1 MKKNSLSINL
11 WSGHQ
16 RCSTKINCSEKF
28 GSKIPVLS
36 KSLFN
41 KVASLHP
48 CPATSLKRD
57 SNIGVFLWILRDF
70 KNINF
75 EEYFRRA
82 ASVNMLKGQSKQQF
96 SVKINKTIWCAAK
109 DKNEWNFSSTIYTQ
123 INVLKSALPMKRKHN
138 LFLCSKNIYIS
149 QLLWI
154 TKFWFIWNSEAR
166 E

>member
-1 MKKNSLSINL
+1 MKKNSLSIYL
-11 WSGHQ
+11 WSAHQ

-57 SNIGVFLWILRDF
+57 SSIGVFLWILRDF
-70 KNINF
+70 KNITLKNIW
-75 EEYFRRA
+75 ERLLLWTL
-82 ASVNMLKGQSKQQF
+82 LKGQSKQQF

-138 LFLCSKNIYIS
+138 LFLSSKNIYIS

-154 TKFWFIWNSEAR
+154 TKFCFIWNSEAR
-166 E
+166 K

>member
-1 MKKNSLSINL
+1 MKKNSLSIYL
-11 WSGHQ
+11 WSAHQ

-57 SNIGVFLWILRDF
+57 SSIGVFLWILRDF
-70 KNINF
+70 KNNF
-75 EEYFRRA
+75 EEYLRTA

-96 SVKINKTIWCAAK
+96 SVKINKTIWCTAK

-138 LFLCSKNIYIS
+138 LFLSSKNIYIS

-154 TKFWFIWNSEAR
+154 TKFCFIWNSEAR
-166 E
+166 K

>member
-1 MKKNSLSINL
+1 MKKNSLSIYL
-11 WSGHQ
+11 WSAHQ

-57 SNIGVFLWILRDF
+57 SSIGVFLWILRDF
-70 KNINF
+70 KNNF
-75 EEYFRRA
+75 EEYLRTA

-138 LFLCSKNIYIS
+138 LFLSSKNIYIS

-154 TKFWFIWNSEAR
+154 TKFCFIWNSEAR
-166 E
+166 K